1 MNADTK
7 GLGFGGRL
15 MRLTKE
21 GDWFPVEVPT
31 IEQLVKHGRR
41 FGIARIAETAVEL
54 GYGLDSMTRLIR
66 ELDQVDREEHDKI
79 KKFYHAPKQ
88 DAEKRAKRLLN
99 WEEPEAEEAAVAA

>member
-1 MNADTK
+1 MSNVTTK

-15 MRLTKE
+15 MRLGLDGE
-21 GDWFPVEVPT
+21 WDYVESPT
-31 IEQLVKHGRR
+31 IEELVKHGRR

-66 ELDQVDREEHDKI
+66 ELDQVDRERHEKD

-88 DAEKRAKRLLN
+88 DAEKRAKRILH
-99 WEEPEAEEAAVAA
+99 WEEPEDEDAAAA